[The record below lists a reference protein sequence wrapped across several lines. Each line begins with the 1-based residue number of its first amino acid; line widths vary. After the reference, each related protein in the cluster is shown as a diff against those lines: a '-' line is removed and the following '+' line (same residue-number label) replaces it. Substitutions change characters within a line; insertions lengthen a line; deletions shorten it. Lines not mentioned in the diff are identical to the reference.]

1 MPDVKMN
8 YGSMEK
14 MEKEFKAASDHLDES
29 TQAMMKIVGLVGDG
43 ALEGDGATAFADAIL
58 GKLVPRMQKLT
69 GKMEELEQDIKGA
82 VSATRDG
89 VKTAQSRFK

>member
-14 MEKEFKAASDHLDES
+14 MAKEFKAASQQIEES
-29 TQAMMKIVGLVGDG
+29 IGAMTEIMALIGTG
-43 ALEGDGATAFADAIL
+43 ALEGLGGDAFMDAI
-58 GKLVPRMQKLT
+58 GSKLIPRMASLLV
-69 GKMEELEQDIKGA
+69 KMAELEQDIKGA